1 MDKNVE
7 KLPQSRQSGD
17 HRQPEPTAN
26 AGREWWGMS
35 GSTLKLIALGSMLVD
50 HLAAS
55 GVLSKMYDSE
65 PLYEFCRTV
74 GRIAFPLFCFLLV
87 EGFVYTRNR
96 KAYLIRLF
104 LFALLSEV
112 PFDLAFFGTPCHLA
126 AQNVFFT
133 LFLGFLSLCGV
144 EELRNR
150 GHAIW
155 VWAPMLS
162 GFFAA
167 FLLHTDYSGFGVI
180 LILIFY
186 WFRDVPWQ
194 RNLISGFSCLGE
206 PAAILSLIPI
216 QFYNGK
222 RGIPLKFIFY
232 LFYPLHLLLFVLIRG
247 MI

>member
-1 MDKNVE
+1 ME
-7 KLPQSRQSGD
+7 KLPQSRQSGG
-17 HRQPEPTAN
+17 HGQSELTAC
-26 AGREWWGMS
+26 AARERWGMS
-35 GSTLKLIALGSMLVD
+35 GSTLKLIALASMLVD

-65 PLYEFCRTV
+65 LLYEFCRTV

-87 EGFVYTRNR
+87 EGFVNTRNR

-112 PFDLAFFGTPCHLA
+112 PFDLAFFGTPFFLGD
-126 AQNVFFT
+126 QNVFFT
-133 LFLGFLSLCGV
+133 LFLGFLALCGV
-144 EELRNR
+144 EECRNR
-150 GHAIW
+150 GRALW
-155 VWAPMLS
+155 VWVPMLS
-162 GFFAA
+162 GVFAA
-167 FLLHTDYSGFGVI
+167 WLLHTDYSGFGVI

-194 RNLISGFSCLGE
+194 RNLISGCSCLGE

-222 RGIPLKFIFY
+222 RGIQLKYVFY
-232 LFYPLHLLLFVLIRG
+232 LFYPLHLLLFVLIREKL
-247 MI
+247 

>member
-1 MDKNVE
+1 MEN
-7 KLPQSRQSGD
+7 LPQSGQSED
-17 HRQPEPTAN
+17 RRQPEPA
-26 AGREWWGMS
+26 ACIGRKRWGMS

-55 GVLSKMYDSE
+55 GVLLKIYDSDR
-65 PLYEFCRTV
+65 LYEFCRSV

-112 PFDLAFFGTPCHLA
+112 PFDLAFFGTPFLFSY
-126 AQNVFFT
+126 QNVFFT
-133 LFLGFLSLCGV
+133 LFLGFLTLCGV

-150 GHAIW
+150 EHTAW
-155 VWAPMLS
+155 VWVPILS
-162 GFFAA
+162 GIILA
-167 FLLHTDYSGFGVI
+167 FLLQTDYSGFGVI

-186 WFRDVPWQ
+186 WFREAPLW
-194 RNLISGFSCLGE
+194 RNLISGCVCLGE

-216 QFYNGK
+216 QLYNGK
-222 RGIPLKFIFY
+222 RGIPLKYVFY
-232 LFYPLHLLLFVLIRG
+232 LFYPLHLLLFALIRELF
-247 MI
+247 